1 MSPSGNDNTLL
12 FMSGYFP
19 QPGTAELNTATT
31 SPPAALTNCTVAV
44 TVSNSIC
51 SMIVVSAFLLPR
63 VALLLTLVASDL
75 PRIVQACVGV
85 AWTAC
90 TLQQMYSWQHD
101 ITSLME
107 LNTYIIK
114 KVLLLGD
121 VEGVVVMCGAAFVN
135 YSQLQIVAISFL

>member
-1 MSPSGNDNTLL
+1 
-12 FMSGYFP
+12 
-19 QPGTAELNTATT
+19 
-31 SPPAALTNCTVAV
+31 
-44 TVSNSIC
+44 
-51 SMIVVSAFLLPR
+51 MIVVSAFLLPR

-75 PRIVQACVGV
+75 PQTVQACVGV